1 MYIYFLRIIKNISLR
16 ELISCDSYPVNKMI
30 SKVLIKNKKIKK
42 KFKYRNIK
50 RLKTFSK
57 KRSLKKKNVHI
68 KVHIKRKKKSLK
80 KKKEKKNLK
89 KYKIFSKKKNL
100 KKYNIFSKK
109 KKVGITISK
118 SKFFFR
124 KKKFYSFRF
133 KPFLILIRKKYI
145 KKQKNDNGVYMF
157 KANKNQ

>member
-89 KYKIFSKKKNL
+89 KYKIFSKKK
-100 KKYNIFSKK
+100 I
-109 KKVGITISK
+109 
-118 SKFFFR
+118 
-124 KKKFYSFRF
+124 
-133 KPFLILIRKKYI
+133 
-145 KKQKNDNGVYMF
+145 
-157 KANKNQ
+157 